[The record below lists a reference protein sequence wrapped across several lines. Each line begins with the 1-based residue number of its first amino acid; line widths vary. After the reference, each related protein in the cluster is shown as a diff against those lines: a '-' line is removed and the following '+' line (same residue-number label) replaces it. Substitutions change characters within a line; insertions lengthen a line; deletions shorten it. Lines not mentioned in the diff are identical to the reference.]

1 MPASQAVITTKPA
14 GGTRNAP
21 RPWPLLGHLPAFVRD
36 RLAFLD
42 TCARSEAAVVP
53 LHIGRPTLL
62 LREPADIRF
71 VLQEKPLSFEKTPV
85 LTSERGRRLSGN
97 GVLTSSGDRHRRLR
111 DALQPLFTRSALTN
125 YAPGIAEAAC
135 RITATWTNGAIQD
148 LAIEGP
154 RLARCI
160 LAGILFGANCTMPD
174 QALEK
179 AFLVRKKYLQYRFD
193 YPFFWSEW
201 APIALQVRYWRA
213 MAWID
218 TYLKQRLMRER
229 QSPTSAH
236 ILGSLLATGLT
247 DEEIRDEAITLA
259 ITGYETMGD
268 ALTWALWLLAAEPEA
283 QAKLRDEA
291 REVLGDAAPR
301 AAPCGA
307 DVARLRYTSMVF
319 SESLRLYPPTWL
331 FLRHAVRGE
340 QLPSGSRVSVGTKL
354 YLSPWVV
361 HRDARFWA
369 RPLRFRPEHF
379 LPEEVALRPK
389 LAYFPL
395 GAGPRLC
402 LGHHLATLE
411 GPLVLALLVRDFDF
425 VRVPNAGVRP
435 LGRMTLCPSG
445 PVRVQVRRLR

>member
-1 MPASQAVITTKPA
+1 MPSQAVITAKPA
-14 GGTRNAP
+14 HGTQNGP
-21 RPWPLLGHLPAFVRD
+21 RPWPLLGHLPAFYRD
-36 RLAFLD
+36 RLGFLD
-42 TCARSEAAVVP
+42 ACARSEGAVVP

-71 VLQEKPLSFEKTPV
+71 VLQEKPLSFEKTPA
-85 LTSERGRRLSGN
+85 LMSERGRRLSGN

-111 DALQPLFTRSALTN
+111 DALQPLFTRSAL
-125 YAPGIAEAAC
+125 AGFAEGISDTVF
-135 RITATWTNGAIQD
+135 RITGAWTSGAILD
-148 LAIEGP
+148 LAVECP

-160 LAGILFGANCTMPD
+160 LAAILFGADYTTRD

-201 APIALQVRYWRA
+201 APIPLQVRYGRA

-218 TYLKQRLMRER
+218 TYLKQRLAGER
-229 QSPTSAH
+229 QSPNSAH
-236 ILGSLLATGLT
+236 LLGRLLEIGLC

-268 ALTWALWLLAAEPEA
+268 ALTWALWLLAGEPEA
-283 QAKLRDEA
+283 QAKLRNEA
-291 REVLGDAAPR
+291 RHVLGDGSPCAAGI
-301 AAPCGA
+301 AQ
-307 DVARLRYTSMVF
+307 LRYTSLVF
-319 SESLRLYPPTWL
+319 SESMRLYPPTWL
-331 FLRHAVRGE
+331 FPRHAVNEE
-340 QLPSGSRVSVGTKL
+340 QLPSGWRVGAGTKL

-361 HRDARFWA
+361 HRDPRFWA
-369 RPLRFRPEHF
+369 DPLRFRPEHF
-379 LPEEVALRPK
+379 RPEEVALRPK

-425 VRVPNAGVRP
+425 VRIPNASVRP

-445 PVRVQVRRLR
+445 PVGVQVSRLQ